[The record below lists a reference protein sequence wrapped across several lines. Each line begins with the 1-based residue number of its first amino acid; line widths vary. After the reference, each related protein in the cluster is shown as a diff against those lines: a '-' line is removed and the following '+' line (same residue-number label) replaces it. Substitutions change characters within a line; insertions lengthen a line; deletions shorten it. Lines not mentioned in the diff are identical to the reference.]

1 MSHFAIQWT
10 ALTGSL
16 RLSAPSIALL
26 GTLFLSGAAQAQELS
41 AVPEQFV
48 GADGAELIVVDG
60 LIDENGE
67 LIVDTVYPAGTDP
80 SLTTPQADYIADP
93 GMLTVEAPLPAMSG
107 SEDYVTIEMP
117 QDMQIYDPAGVA
129 VFDSPEP
136 QFIDVILEGEPGNE
150 QIVDVVSW
158 SPDVSLNGSGGPIQ
172 LVLQEENPPLPQANS
187 SNTANTQSSNQN
199 SNQSYGQEP
208 VDTSYAFLRR
218 VSPLLDRGECQF
230 DCGIIYSLFEN
241 DLPFLIDVVPDP
253 DVVVEGRLRSRL
265 ITVPFAIRYGL
276 SDDTQLFINI
286 PVGYNHNEVSL
297 PGFDVFNEE
306 AGIGDITVGA
316 TYLLGDPCP
325 GDPDVIGT
333 VALTIPT
340 GNARFASVLQQPG
353 AQLGTGHFAITANL
367 LCIHTVDPL
376 IVFYGFGARAP
387 FSNKFSNST
396 IDVQPGIEANY
407 RFGVGFAVNDRV
419 TLSTALLG
427 SYITDTRVN
436 GHRLENSSLEPI
448 VMRFAATMADGD
460 RIQEP
465 FVEVGLTDDSSSA
478 TLGWVVTY

>member
-1 MSHFAIQWT
+1 MSHFAIQWP
-10 ALTGSL
+10 AFTGSL
-16 RLSAPSIALL
+16 RQSAPSLILL

-41 AVPEQFV
+41 MVPQQFV
-48 GADGAELIVVDG
+48 GDDGADVIVVDG

-67 LIVDTVYPAGTDP
+67 LIVDTVYPAGTDAGL
-80 SLTTPQADYIADP
+80 SPQANYIANP
-93 GMLTVEAPLPAMSG
+93 GPVAVEASLPATAG
-107 SEDYVTIEMP
+107 SEDYITVEMP
-117 QDMQIYDPAGVA
+117 QGMEMYDPAGVA
-129 VFDSPEP
+129 MFDSQQP
-136 QFIDVILEGEPGNE
+136 QFIDVILDGEPGNE

-158 SPDVSLNGSGGPIQ
+158 NADSSLNGFDGPIQ
-172 LVLQEENPPLPQANS
+172 LVVQEENPPLPRAH
-187 SNTANTQSSNQN
+187 NTNNQN
-199 SNQSYGQEP
+199 QNNNESYGQEP

-241 DLPFLIDVVPDP
+241 DLPFLVDVVPDP

-265 ITVPFAIRYGL
+265 ITVPFAIRYGV
-276 SDDTQLFINI
+276 SDDTQVFINI

-297 PGFDVFNEE
+297 PGFDVFGEE

-396 IDVQPGIEANY
+396 IDVQPGIQANY